1 MLEDI
6 DGDHRIEGLRPVI
19 FDEPFRRQ
27 NNIDV
32 FDSLYIDSDMF
43 PRPTEPL
50 N

>member
-27 NNIDV
+27 NIDV
-32 FDSLYIDSDMF
+32 FASLYIDSDMF
-43 PRPTEPL
+43 PRPTGPL